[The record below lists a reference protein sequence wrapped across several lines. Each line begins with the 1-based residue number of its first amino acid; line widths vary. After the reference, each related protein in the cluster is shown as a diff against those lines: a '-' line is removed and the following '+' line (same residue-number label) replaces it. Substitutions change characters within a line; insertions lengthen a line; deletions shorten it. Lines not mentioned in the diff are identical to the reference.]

1 MNSALA
7 LFLSSVLVSAAIFDI
22 RVQKIPNLLTYP
34 TMAVGLIYHSFT
46 NGVEGFFFGAGG
58 IGVGIGL
65 FLIPYLIGVMGAG
78 DAKLMGAVGA
88 ALGAKGVFY
97 AVLLSAIV
105 GGLYALI
112 VLLFHLT
119 FFKGLLKRYAVT
131 IKTLF
136 FTGQL
141 VLIPAAEDEPKPKLY
156 YGVAIALGTLVYVCF
171 EMMGYDFLT

>member
-1 MNSALA
+1 MNSVLA

-34 TMAVGLIYHSFT
+34 TMAAGLIYHSFT
-46 NGVEGFFFGAGG
+46 NGVDGFFFGAEGLG
-58 IGVGIGL
+58 LGVGL
-65 FLIPYLIGVMGAG
+65 FLIPYLVGVMGAG

-88 ALGAKGVFY
+88 GLGAKGVLY
-97 AVLLSAIV
+97 AALFSAIA

-112 VLLFHLT
+112 VLLIHFT

-131 IKTLF
+131 IRTLF

-141 VLIPAAEDEPKPKLY
+141 VLIPAAEDGPKPKLY
-156 YGVAIALGTLVYVCF
+156 YGVAIALGTLAYICF

>member
-105 GGLYALI
+105 GGQSKQDAQQIDRSIVPSHLFQRLIKAIRGDNQDPILYRTTR
-112 VLLFHLT
+112 FDP
-119 FFKGLLKRYAVT
+119 GGRR
-131 IKTLF
+131 
-136 FTGQL
+136 
-141 VLIPAAEDEPKPKLY
+141 
-156 YGVAIALGTLVYVCF
+156 
-171 EMMGYDFLT
+171 